1 MPLQH
6 QRQLSH
12 PESQLPPT
20 MCETCGEPM
29 PGSKRSGT
37 ATPRARYCSNACRQR
52 SYRLRQRSG
61 SMDTSFGCEPLT
73 QLSSFVGRTEEL
85 VELAQLLPKVRLLT
99 LTGPAGVGKTRLAL
113 EFASQQ
119 SRSRRYDV
127 VVVRLSPLGESDA
140 IRRQVLSA
148 LDEATG
154 EAEAAGRDQL
164 LVLDDC
170 EHVLEACGS
179 LLTTLLPQRPGL
191 RVLATSRESLRLPGE
206 SVFSVAGLPVPDP
219 DTENVLAACHRSE
232 AVTLFIDRARALARD
247 FQLTRTNAPHL
258 SEICTRL
265 DGLPLSIEM
274 AARLIR
280 VFPPAEVR
288 GRLDDQLALLRN
300 GWRLADARHQSL
312 HASLKW
318 GYDLLTPMEQGVL
331 RRLSVLPGGF
341 GPDAAAT
348 IAADDPDVAAA
359 MPEILISLE
368 AKSLIEPVGTGSPAR
383 FRILES
389 MRRFGH
395 EQLLAAHE
403 DTGAYERLVA
413 CLTTLCLPLHAES
426 VVSAGTLASWEE
438 ERVNLRHAMQRLA
451 SGADERQLL
460 LAGAL
465 AAVETGEVTVQPRAA
480 DLVARALK
488 STAPTSVYRSVALAA
503 AASLARRDAHG
514 EMAARRADEAVEL
527 ERGHGRSPLLGRLL
541 LIRGMIRQARDEPK
555 GARTDVSE
563 ALDIGVRLHQDW
575 LTALCRGMIAG
586 HQVRGGELGEAEQ
599 EIGRALPVL
608 RRAAPRWL
616 HPVLV
621 TAGSLALEKNDLPA
635 AEAYFTETLRT
646 SAFHRDDTVQA
657 IEGTAVVAARA
668 GQFDRGLRLLG
679 AAERMRIGRRGIRQ
693 GDRWWRQ
700 RVREARDSAYQALPA
715 ARATAWLEAGYALS
729 HQQALALALGDDVS
743 GPKASQPV
751 HPLSRR
757 EQDVAALIVEGLTNR
772 QIAARMHVSVRTVE
786 THIRHIRTTLGLRS
800 RAHVAAWSAQQR
812 LEPPAAPPPA
822 DSVVLPAV
830 PLRQRVQEPRRAG
843 TPARFPGRGAAHDVR
858 SAASG

>member
-1 MPLQH
+1 
-6 QRQLSH
+6 
-12 PESQLPPT
+12 
-20 MCETCGEPM
+20 
-29 PGSKRSGT
+29 
-37 ATPRARYCSNACRQR
+37 
-52 SYRLRQRSG
+52 
-61 SMDTSFGCEPLT
+61 MDTSFGCEPLT

-85 VELAQLLPKVRLLT
+85 VELAQMLPKVRLLT
-99 LTGPAGVGKTRLAL
+99 LTGPAGAGKTRLAL

-127 VVVRLSPLGESDA
+127 VVVRLSPLGDPGA

-148 LDEATG
+148 LDETTDG
-154 EAEAAGRDQL
+154 AETTDRDQL

-179 LLTTLLPQRPGL
+179 LLTTLLPGRPGL

-206 SVFSVAGLPVPDP
+206 AVFSVTGLPLPDP
-219 DTENVLAACHRSE
+219 DSENVLAECHHSE

-247 FQLTRTNAPHL
+247 FQLTQTNAPHL

-318 GYDLLTPMEQGVL
+318 GYDLLTPMEQGLL
-331 RRLSVLPGGF
+331 RKLSVLPGGF

-348 IAADDPDVAAA
+348 IAADDPEVAAA
-359 MPEILISLE
+359 VPEILIRLE
-368 AKSLIEPVGTGSPAR
+368 AKSLIEPVGTGGTAR

-389 MRRFGH
+389 TRRFGH
-395 EQLLAAHE
+395 EQLLAEHE
-403 DTGAYERLVA
+403 DTDAYERLVA
-413 CLTTLCLPLHAES
+413 WLTTTCLPLHADS
-426 VVSAGTLASWEE
+426 VVPAGTLTRWEE
-438 ERVNLRHAMQRLA
+438 ERVNLRHAVQRLA
-451 SGADERQLL
+451 AGADERQLL
-460 LAGAL
+460 LVGAL
-465 AAVETGEVTVQPRAA
+465 AAVETGEVTEQPRTA
-480 DLVARALK
+480 DLVARALTG
-488 STAPTSVYRSVALAA
+488 TAPTSVYRSVALAA

-514 EMAARRADEAVEL
+514 EAAARRADEAVEL
-527 ERGHGRSPLLGRLL
+527 ERGRGRSPLLGRLL
-541 LIRGMIRQARDEPK
+541 LLRGMIRLTRDEAEA
-555 GARTDVSE
+555 ARTDVRE
-563 ALDIGVRLHQDW
+563 ALDIGVRLRQDW

-586 HQVRGGELGEAEQ
+586 HQVRGGELGEAER

-608 RRAAPRWL
+608 RRAVPRWL

-635 AEAYFTETLRT
+635 AEAYFAETLRT
-646 SAFHRDDTVQA
+646 PAFHWDDTVQA
-657 IEGTAVVAARA
+657 IEGAAVVAART
-668 GQFDRGLRLLG
+668 GRFDRELRLLG
-679 AAERMRIGRRGIRQ
+679 AAERMRIGLRGIRQ
-693 GDRWWRQ
+693 GDAWWRQ
-700 RVREARDSAYQALPA
+700 RVREARDIAYQALPA

-729 HQQALALALGDDVS
+729 HQQALALALGDEVS
-743 GPKASQPV
+743 GPKTSQPG

-800 RAHVAAWSAQQR
+800 RAHVAAWSAQQQ
-812 LEPPAAPPPA
+812 LDAPAAPPPT
-822 DSVVLPAV
+822 DSVTLAAK
-830 PLRQRVQEPRRAG
+830 PLRHRVPEPRRAG
-843 TPARFPGRGAAHDVR
+843 MAVRFPSGSTAREVR
-858 SAASG
+858 STADG